1 MLLMK
6 VSVIF
11 GKKLTFG
18 ALPRDFQVAIVINAT
33 GPSQS
38 SNSNSGI
45 EKFPSG
51 KYFGVYVFFYYNSN
65 RNSSWIFQAHIQD
78 NSSLPELLETIHPL
92 P

>member
-18 ALPRDFQVAIVINAT
+18 ALPRDFQVEIIINAT

-51 KYFGVYVFFYYNSN
+51 KYFGVYVFFFTTTVTEIPPESFKPTFRTTHLC
-65 RNSSWIFQAHIQD
+65 RNY
-78 NSSLPELLETIHPL
+78 
-92 P
+92 